1 MVFDLNS
8 LVRENIRDLV
18 PYSSARSEFSH
29 DARIFL
35 DANENAFGS
44 PLPADYSRY
53 PDPLQKTV
61 KKRIAAL
68 NNVRPS
74 QIFLG
79 NGSDEAIDILFRIFC
94 RPGQDSAVICP
105 PTYGMYEVAANIN
118 SVDVIRADLTD
129 AFQLDLTAV
138 KESIRDDT
146 KLIFLCSP
154 NNPTGNLLDRE
165 LIVELLREYKGI
177 VVVDE
182 AYVQFS
188 RQLSWTA
195 SIAAYPNL
203 VVLQTFSKAWGM
215 AGLRVGIAFAN
226 EQVIDLFNKV
236 KPPYNVCTTAQRLVL
251 DALDRRGQVEQTV
264 EHIRTERSGLERW
277 LSGRRSVQKVYPSD
291 ANFLLV
297 KVKNVEPL
305 YRSLIEQGIVVRNR
319 SSIAQCDGCL
329 RITIGTP
336 EENQALRDAVEAYET
351 NSIY

>member
-8 LVRENIRDLV
+8 LVRENIRELV
-18 PYSSARSEFSH
+18 PYSSARCEFSH

-44 PLPADYSRY
+44 PLPDDYSRY
-53 PDPLQKTV
+53 PDPLQTTV

-138 KESIRDDT
+138 REGVRDDT

-165 LIVELLREYKGI
+165 PIIELLREFKGI
-177 VVVDE
+177 VIVDE
-182 AYVQFS
+182 AYVHFADQM
-188 RQLSWTA
+188 SWTA

-236 KPPYNVCTTAQRLVL
+236 KPPYNVSASAQRLVL
-251 DALDRRGQVEQTV
+251 DALDRRGQVERTV
-264 EHIRTERSGLERW
+264 EQIRNERCGLERW
-277 LSGRRSVQKVYPSD
+277 LSGRRSVQKVYSSD

-297 KVKNVEPL
+297 KVENAELL
-305 YRSLIEQGIVVRNR
+305 YRSLIEQGIVVRSR
-319 SSIAQCDGCL
+319 SSIAQCGGCL

-336 EENQALRDAVEAYET
+336 EENQALRNALEIYET
-351 NSIY
+351 NFIY